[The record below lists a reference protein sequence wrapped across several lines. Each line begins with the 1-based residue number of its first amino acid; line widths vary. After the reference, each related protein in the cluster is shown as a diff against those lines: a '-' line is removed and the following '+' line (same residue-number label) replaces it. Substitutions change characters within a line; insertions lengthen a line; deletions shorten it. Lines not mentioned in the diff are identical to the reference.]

1 MLLNTH
7 CVNFLFNPIKFK
19 KMGQINAYNHTT
31 RVEAVIEKIETV
43 LKKSRESLLDEEVHL
58 LEESLAELKEI
69 NFSNQN
75 QTTFSANDLVSIGK
89 IIIQLLRF
97 FDIEIP

>member
-1 MLLNTH
+1 MTKIDS
-7 CVNFLFNPIKFK
+7 F
-19 KMGQINAYNHTT
+19 NHTT

-43 LKKSRESLLDEEVHL
+43 LKKSRESLLDEEIHL
-58 LEESLAELKEI
+58 LEESLAELREI

-75 QTTFSANDLVSIGK
+75 QTTFSANDLVSIGRV
-89 IIIQLLRF
+89 ILQLLRF

>member
-1 MLLNTH
+1 
-7 CVNFLFNPIKFK
+7 
-19 KMGQINAYNHTT
+19 MGQFNVFNHTT

-43 LKKSRESLLDEEVHL
+43 LKKSRESLLDEEIHL

-69 NFSNQN
+69 NFSNQT
-75 QTTFSANDLVSIGK
+75 QTVFSTNDLVSISRT
-89 IIIQLLRF
+89 ILQLLRF